1 MSYKRS
7 STGITCC
14 NFTLGHKNERTQIF
28 QFSHL
33 FLMQNIAKVYTNRL
47 KYFIIEVIDK
57 S

>member
-14 NFTLGHKNERTQIF
+14 NFTLGHKNERTKIF